1 MPRNASKKK
10 ILPLDLLPM
19 KPTLSDVETLARGA
33 GKILRECSGQ
43 QLHIKQTGVIDLVT
57 EADQRSEAYLVGEIR
72 QRYPTHRIIAEES
85 GELAGVQEHIWYI
98 DPLDGTLNYAHG
110 LPIYAVSIAYEE
122 NGQVV
127 LGVVYDPERDECFS
141 AERGCGAW
149 LNGARLEGPPAQE
162 LDHSLLVTGFPY
174 DIRTNPV
181 NNLDHYAAFALR
193 SYGVRRLGS
202 AAIDLGYVAAGR
214 FDGYWE
220 LRINSWD
227 VAAGGLIAQEAGATV
242 TNVAGSPAY
251 LTPPYSILAASPR
264 LHTQMLAVLNADRQK

>member
-1 MPRNASKKK
+1 
-10 ILPLDLLPM
+10 M

-43 QLHIKQTGVIDLVT
+43 HLKIKSKGVIDLVT
-57 EADQRSEAYLVGEIR
+57 EADQRSEAYLLGEIR
-72 QRYPTHRIIAEES
+72 QRFPTHRLIAEES
-85 GELAGVQEHIWYI
+85 GESAGSQEHIWYI

-110 LPIYAVSIAYEE
+110 LPIYAVSIAYEAHQ
-122 NGQVV
+122 QVV

-141 AERGCGAW
+141 AERGQGAW
-149 LNGARLEGPPAQE
+149 LNGTRLPGPAAQD

-174 DIRTNPV
+174 DIRTNPA
-181 NNLDHYAAFALR
+181 NNLDHYAACSLC

-202 AAIDLGYVAAGR
+202 AALDLCYVAANR
-214 FDGYWE
+214 FDGFWE

-242 TNVAGSPAY
+242 SNVTGNLAY
-251 LTPPYSILAASPR
+251 LTPPYSILAAGPA
-264 LHTQMLAVLNADRQK
+264 LHAQMLAVLNKKGT